1 MIRRDEV
8 SRVKKKLIEV
18 LMPLD
23 VINAASAKE
32 KSIRHGH
39 PSTLHLWWARRPLAA
54 CRAVLFAQLV
64 DDPSANPDRFQ
75 TEEAQDAERERLFK
89 IIAEMVQWKNTSDE
103 SVLAAARAEIAKSCD
118 GELPAVLDP
127 FAGGGSIPLEAQRL
141 GLDAHASDLNPVAVL
156 INKALIEI
164 PPKFAGQAPISKQLA
179 SLEAEN
185 DGSET
190 AGPSE
195 RSGAQLQH
203 ALHLEDDWPG
213 ATGLAEDVRHYGGVL
228 RDLARGRVGEH
239 YPTVAI
245 PGEDAATVIAWMW
258 ARTVPCSNPAC
269 AALMPLLNSY
279 ALSRR
284 RNREA
289 WLEPEVDT
297 ATSRV
302 RFRVRHGTGCPS
314 GGTVTRRGAT
324 CLVCGTSVPLKDVRT
339 LAQAG
344 GLGSQLLC
352 IVAEGKQGRVYFEAT
367 DEQVEA
373 SRVPIPDDAPVGD
386 LPAKALGF
394 RVPQYGLRA
403 WSDLFTPRQ
412 LTTMCAFTELLPEVR
427 ERVIADAEVVDVEG
441 DALRLREGG
450 TGPAAYADAITHYLA
465 LTLGRLANRTSTQC
479 FWNPGRDT
487 VEQVFARPAL
497 PMVWTYAEGNPF
509 SSSTGNF
516 LGQLDYLVEVL
527 RRTPATAEGTVAQRD
542 ARDIGGG
549 TGSQRVTADGGG
561 GTVRERTAI
570 DTAVSAVNAADAEPS
585 TSERVASTTSV
596 VVCTDPPYYD
606 NIPYADLSDFF
617 YIWLRK
623 SLAAVHPDL
632 FRTLQVPKAQ
642 ELIAEPARHDG
653 WDAAAEFFERGLR
666 QAFSAIGNVHDDR
679 FPYTVFYAFKQS
691 ETDASGTASTGWETM
706 LEGLLDSGA
715 SIVRT
720 WPMRTEQPGGLREV
734 GRAALASSIIL
745 VCRRRPD
752 DAPVVSRRDFLTAL
766 RKELPGALA
775 ELQAENIAPVDLAQ
789 SSIGPG
795 MAVFSRYSRVVESD
809 GSTMRVRDALAEINR
824 ALDAVLEEQ
833 DADLDADTRWALA
846 WYAQHGHSAGP
857 AGEADTLCKA
867 KNTSIAGLVEAG
879 ILWQQ
884 GNECRLLAVDEL
896 DENWDPATDRR
907 LTVWETTHHLRRRLM
922 NDGEQAASALLAQ
935 AGAIDDAP
943 RDLAYRL
950 FHICERQGWQSEA
963 VAYNALVTSW
973 PELLRQATAPTD
985 LTLV

>member
-1 MIRRDEV
+1 MD
-8 SRVKKKLIEV
+8 S
-18 LMPLD
+18 
-23 VINAASAKE
+23 
-32 KSIRHGH
+32 
-39 PSTLHLWWARRPLAA
+39 
-54 CRAVLFAQLV
+54 
-64 DDPSANPDRFQ
+64 
-75 TEEAQDAERERLFK
+75 
-89 IIAEMVQWKNTSDE
+89 
-103 SVLAAARAEIAKSCD
+103 
-118 GELPAVLDP
+118 
-127 FAGGGSIPLEAQRL
+127 
-141 GLDAHASDLNPVAVL
+141 
-156 INKALIEI
+156 
-164 PPKFAGQAPISKQLA
+164 
-179 SLEAEN
+179 
-185 DGSET
+185 
-190 AGPSE
+190 
-195 RSGAQLQH
+195 
-203 ALHLEDDWPG
+203 
-213 ATGLAEDVRHYGGVL
+213 GLAEDVRHYGGVL
-228 RDLARGRVGEH
+228 RNLARDYVGEH
-239 YPTVAI
+239 YPTVEI
-245 PGEDAATVIAWMW
+245 PGDEAATVIAWMW

-269 AALMPLLNSY
+269 EARMPLLNSY

-297 ATSRV
+297 ATSHV
-302 RFRVRHGTGCPS
+302 HFRVRHGAGCPS

-324 CLVCGTSVPLKDVRT
+324 CLVCGTSVPLKVVRE
-339 LAQAG
+339 LAQSG
-344 GLGSQLLC
+344 GFGSQLAC
-352 IVAEGKQGRVYFEAT
+352 IVAEGVRGRCYIEAT
-367 DEQVEA
+367 QDHIDA
-373 SRVPIPDDAPVGD
+373 SHVAIPDQSPTEN
-386 LPAKALGF
+386 LPLEALGF
-394 RVPQYGLRA
+394 RVQGYGLWA

-412 LTTMCAFTELLPEVR
+412 LTTMCAFTELLPQVR
-427 ERVIADAEVVDVEG
+427 DQVIGDAHAVGIEG
-441 DALRLREGG
+441 DALRLHDGG
-450 TGPAAYADAITHYLA
+450 SGPVAYADAITHYLGLA
-465 LTLGRLANRTSTQC
+465 LGRLANRSSSQC

-487 VEQVFARPAL
+487 IEQVFARPAL
-497 PMVWTYAEGNPF
+497 PMIWVYAEGNPF

-527 RRTPATAEGTVAQRD
+527 SRAPATTDGIAIQRD
-542 ARDIGGG
+542 ARDIGDHSPG
-549 TGSQRVTADGGG
+549 
-561 GTVRERTAI
+561 
-570 DTAVSAVNAADAEPS
+570 
-585 TSERVASTTSV
+585 V

-623 SLAAVHPDL
+623 SLADIHPDL
-632 FRTLQVPKAQ
+632 FRSLQVPKAQ

-653 WDAAAEFFERGLR
+653 WDAAAEFFERGLQ
-666 QAFSAIGNVHDDR
+666 QAFSAIGSIHDDR

-720 WPMRTEQPGGLREV
+720 WPVRTEQPGGLREV

-766 RKELPGALA
+766 RNELPDALA

-795 MAVFSRYSRVVESD
+795 MAVFSRYSRVVEPD

-846 WYAQHGHSAGP
+846 WYAQHGHNTGS

-879 ILWQQ
+879 ILCQQ
-884 GNECRLLAVDEL
+884 GNECRLLTVAEL
-896 DENWDPATDRR
+896 DEDWNPATDRR
-907 LTVWETTHHLRRRLM
+907 LTVWETTLHLRRKLM
-922 NDGEQAASALLAQ
+922 SDGEQAASALLAQ
-935 AGAIDDAP
+935 VGVIDDAP

-950 FHICERQGWQSEA
+950 FHLCERQGWQPEA

-973 PELLRQATAPTD
+973 PEIIRQATIPTD
-985 LTLV
+985 LTLI